1 MKRRKQRMPVAAH
14 KVPRARDVSL
24 LGQIIAGLYLGFAA
38 FRGITTGSFGAFVG
52 VLVLG
57 SVFLA
62 PMLIGLRRDPG
73 LPRAVRR
80 GAAVG
85 IGCGALVAMALVSS
99 VLERIYAV
107 NTAHYPEWLASGV
120 FTFSGG
126 VANQEGPE
134 ACQQKQGPAEWMQKD
149 GGTWVV
155 SCGGLYRPMA
165 LRYIAKQE

>member
-1 MKRRKQRMPVAAH
+1 MNRRKQRTPVAAH

-80 GAAVG
+80 
-85 IGCGALVAMALVSS
+85 
-99 VLERIYAV
+99 E
-107 NTAHYPEWLASGV
+107 
-120 FTFSGG
+120 
-126 VANQEGPE
+126 
-134 ACQQKQGPAEWMQKD
+134 
-149 GGTWVV
+149 
-155 SCGGLYRPMA
+155 
-165 LRYIAKQE
+165 LRWE